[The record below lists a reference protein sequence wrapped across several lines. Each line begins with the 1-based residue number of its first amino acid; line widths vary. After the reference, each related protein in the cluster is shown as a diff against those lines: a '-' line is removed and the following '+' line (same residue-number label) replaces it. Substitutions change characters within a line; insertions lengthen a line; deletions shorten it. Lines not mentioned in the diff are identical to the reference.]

1 MSEAEDYKL
10 AKKPFGVLDNETAE
24 PLLKKCI
31 ATERDNLIK
40 ADCANKLGLIHG
52 EGYFGKTDLKE
63 AVKNYKI
70 AYDLVP
76 DNLEYVHNLGLS
88 YYNTQVYRK
97 ATPLLEQCAKANSAA
112 LSNEGKVTCASKLG
126 HIYSAGKLGKVD
138 LVKAVEN
145 YKIANSLEP
154 DNSVFAENLAYYA
167 NSLGIIHEKGKA
179 GKVDLNKALEY
190 YNIAHQAN
198 PNEIIYTKHLADAS
212 YRLGLI
218 KQAQT
223 LFEQCLDSKSASN
236 ENKADAANTLGA
248 IYIAKK
254 LFTQAVKAHSKA
266 CAFAPS
272 NPEFVHNLAMSHYH
286 AQNYQQANVLFK
298 QCAAAELTDHFTAA
312 TRDNCIYGVEL
323 SGIAANGEL

>member
-10 AKKPFGVLDNETAE
+10 AKKPFGVLDSETAE

-52 EGYFGKTDLKE
+52 EGYFGKTNLKE

-76 DNLEYVHNLGLS
+76 DNLEYIHNLGLS
-88 YYNTQVYRK
+88 YYNTQAYRK

-126 HIYSAGKLGKVD
+126 HIYYEGKLGKVD
-138 LVKAVEN
+138 LVKAFEN
-145 YKIANSLEP
+145 YKITNSLEP
-154 DNSVFAENLAYYA
+154 DNTVFAENLAYCA

-179 GKVDLNKALEY
+179 EKVDLNKALEY
-190 YNIAHQAN
+190 YIIAHQAN
-198 PNEIIYTKHLADAS
+198 PSKMSYTKHLADTY

-218 KQAQT
+218 KQAQS
-223 LFEQCLDSKSASN
+223 LFEQCLDSKLSSN
-236 ENKADAANTLGA
+236 YDKADSANTLGA

-254 LFTQAVKAHSKA
+254 LFTKGIEAHSKA

-272 NPEFVHNLAMSHYH
+272 NSEFIHNLAMSHYH
-286 AQNYQQANVLFK
+286 AKHYQQANILFK
-298 QCAAAELTDHFTAA
+298 QCAEAELTDHFTSA
-312 TRDNCIYGVEL
+312 TKDNCIYGVEL
-323 SGIAANGEL
+323 SGIAANVEL